1 MARKHEKSNQ
11 NSHKGEKD
19 ANIKI
24 QGMTDEEEDLIT
36 EELLVEEFAIIHG

>member
-19 ANIKI
+19 SNIRI
-24 QGMTDEEEDLIT
+24 QDTTDEEEDLIT
-36 EELLVEEFAIIHG
+36 EELLAEEFAIIHG